1 MKGVVVC
8 TLSHRDVFRGASE
21 TTTHTGSAPPCA
33 GAALGVLTNMW
44 MAALDNSIALCEA
57 RSGRCSARL
66 GGSPRCGAGAGARA
80 RRGVER
86 RARLDDPR
94 VARRRR
100 QAAGGARVHARS
112 VHALVHCG
120 RVVWSGGA
128 DASLT
133 MWSVAERVALL
144 RLPSH
149 NSDVLS
155 TIVAVGERCV
165 WAGSWD
171 GTVTLWTGPAHD
183 WRWRP
188 PARDAAVELADE
200 AAAAAATTTVH
211 GGAGD
216 SLRRATA
223 SRRLWRSRTR
233 FSAGFA
239 VAAAK
244 RERLLGIRRAP
255 AMRNIAA
262 VSPPPAA
269 APLAKCARRR
279 TCCAPPPIGRA
290 TAANADGAAT
300 TLGGRTRRNATAAA
314 NAAATRASARL
325 AREEFAELLADENS
339 ECMISRLKILRVQDF
354 FISDDETVCASA

>member
-1 MKGVVVC
+1 
-8 TLSHRDVFRGASE
+8 
-21 TTTHTGSAPPCA
+21 
-33 GAALGVLTNMW
+33 
-44 MAALDNSIALCEA
+44 
-57 RSGRCSARL
+57 
-66 GGSPRCGAGAGARA
+66 
-80 RRGVER
+80 
-86 RARLDDPR
+86 
-94 VARRRR
+94 
-100 QAAGGARVHARS
+100 

-188 PARDAAVELADE
+188 PVRDTAVELADE
-200 AAAAAATTTVH
+200 AAAAAATTTVP
-211 GGAGD
+211 AVP
-216 SLRRATA
+216 A
-223 SRRLWRSRTR
+223 SRCDARRHRDDCGAAAR

-269 APLAKCARRR
+269 PPLAKSAAANDARRHR
-279 TCCAPPPIGRA
+279 GRA

-300 TLGGRTRRNATAAA
+300 TLGGREHVAMPPLPPTPQ
-314 NAAATRASARL
+314 RARQRSIGA
-325 AREEFAELLADENS
+325 EEFAELLADENS
-339 ECMISRLKILRVQDF
+339 E
-354 FISDDETVCASA
+354 